1 MSLLMLEVANDRLD
15 VLQSEMKKVGVSS
28 IKFAPLLLEYGKLI
42 KSIDE
47 LKRYIRSSDELV
59 KKITKGE
66 MSSVNN
72 NTVDGIVLKMRYLSY
87 LEYEKN
93 KGSIHE

>member
-1 MSLLMLEVANDRLD
+1 
-15 VLQSEMKKVGVSS
+15 
-28 IKFAPLLLEYGKLI
+28 
-42 KSIDE
+42 
-47 LKRYIRSSDELV
+47 
-59 KKITKGE
+59 